1 QDATALLGMG
11 HFRVELH
18 AVVAAGLV
26 TDRGDRA
33 AGRAGDDVK
42 AFRKLGDLVA
52 VAHPDVEAEHTVVVH
67 VVLDAVEQLRLADQV
82 DPRIAE
88 FTHVRALHLAAQL
101 LGHGLHAIADAE
113 QRHAQIEHR
122 LRRARAAFLVHR
134 LGAAGKDD
142 PAWGE
147 GADVLFAPVPR
158 ASVLITL
165 EPWMAACVP
174 AAALRTEVL

>member
-1 QDATALLGMG
+1 M
-11 HFRVELH
+11 
-18 AVVAAGLV
+18 
-26 TDRGDRA
+26 
-33 AGRAGDDVK
+33 K

-52 VAHPDVEAEHTVVVH
+52 VAHPDVEAEHAVIVH
-67 VVLDAVEQLRLADQV
+67 VVLDAVEQLRFADQV
-82 DPRIAE
+82 DPCIAE

-134 LGAAGKDD
+134 LGATGKDD

-147 GADVLFAPVPR
+147 GADVLFAHVPGVQF
-158 ASVLITL
+158 AIDPELAHAAGDQLGVLG
-165 EPWMAACVP
+165 
-174 AAALRTEVL
+174 TEVEDQDAVGVDVRGSHFLHLDKWLKAEG